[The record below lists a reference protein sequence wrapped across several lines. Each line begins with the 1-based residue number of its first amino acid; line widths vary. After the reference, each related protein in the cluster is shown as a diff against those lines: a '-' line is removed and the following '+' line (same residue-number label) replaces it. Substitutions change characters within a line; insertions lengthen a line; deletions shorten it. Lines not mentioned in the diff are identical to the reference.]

1 MRPEESNKKAGRSG
15 PAFFMLLTVM
25 ALFMPVEPVSAT
37 GASGQDQQDHNGCAS
52 AIARGAIH
60 IGGCG

>member
-1 MRPEESNKKAGRSG
+1 
-15 PAFFMLLTVM
+15 MLLTVM